1 MHADRGS
8 RSQAGPSA
16 DHPEDR
22 GSWDLGLSVALAV
35 AGTLGALWLPAGDTV
50 RLLLALPVVLLV
62 PGYLLLQALMVPTS
76 QGFPRW
82 LEVLFSIA
90 LSPAIVGLVA
100 LATWVIPG
108 GFQPR
113 VIIGTVT
120 GACFLL
126 AAVALQRRGSPGDRS
141 EPGTGGLER
150 PDDRRDRG

>member
-1 MHADRGS
+1 M
-8 RSQAGPSA
+8 

-22 GSWDLGLSVALAV
+22 GSWDLGLGVALAL
-35 AGTLGALWLPAGDTV
+35 AGALGALWLPAGETL
-50 RLLLALPVVLLV
+50 RLILAVPVVLAV

-108 GFQPR
+108 GFRPR
-113 VIIGTVT
+113 VIIGAVT
-120 GACFLL
+120 GVCFLL
-126 AAVALQRRGSPGDRS
+126 AAVALQRRSTAGDDPAPPGGS
-141 EPGTGGLER
+141 LER
-150 PDDRRDRG
+150 PGDQHGRG